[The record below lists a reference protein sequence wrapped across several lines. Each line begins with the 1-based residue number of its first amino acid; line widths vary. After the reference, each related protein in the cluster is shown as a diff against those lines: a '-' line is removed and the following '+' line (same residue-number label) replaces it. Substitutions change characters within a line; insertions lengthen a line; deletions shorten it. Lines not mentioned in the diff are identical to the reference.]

1 MKSWSRKLPKRSAV
15 NTAQCMLGKIVI
27 KSCILFCFRFQR
39 SMPEEKIIPEYSW
52 SLSTWNKVYCNSGI
66 KASVNEICHAER
78 KKAIFT

>member
-15 NTAQCMLGKIVI
+15 NTAQCMLGKIDI
-27 KSCILFCFRFQR
+27 KSYIFFVSGSKDQCQKKR
-39 SMPEEKIIPEYSW
+39 SSQNTLE
-52 SLSTWNKVYCNSGI
+52 VYLLEIYSGI

>member
-15 NTAQCMLGKIVI
+15 NTAQCMLEKIVI
-27 KSCILFCFRFQR
+27 KSYIFLFQVPKI
-39 SMPEEKIIPEYSW
+39 MPKEKIIPEYSG